1 MNIKKKLQRFLTG
14 ILTLCMV
21 MSIAYIPMQVRAQN
35 ENLKLG
41 WSGATVSGG
50 VFTGANGTATL
61 TIDGTQYG
69 GNSSSVVINSLD
81 TVIVVKLTANEE
93 GKKGVLR
100 TEGGRDLSFPDDAAV
115 TVGKVT
121 TYTFTLRSL
130 GVADLATFVALNV
143 DFEDNNPGGGNTEAP
158 TDAISVELWDNS
170 GNLLDYGQYSSTEVP
185 VGLPVIGA
193 KIQYSYNGNAW
204 NELANSSDANLVYYG
219 SRYVFPADVAIVYL
233 KVISVERGFLV
244 SAALEGINDGY
255 KVWEGPVENG
265 KVYILNEQK
274 PYDLKFDD
282 GNTPSTDPVK
292 EPTKIEETTKTE
304 EVHAHSYSWVTV
316 QEAGAGQDGMEEY
329 RCSCGDVKERSVIPA
344 SQVFVKGLY
353 GELKNASLNGT
364 VTFDTGRLYTLS
376 DYLVKKLAERSDVT
390 VEITFEYEKKPY
402 KMIIPAGVDYA
413 ALLDDE
419 ENFYGYFYFAKV
431 TGATIEER

>member
-21 MSIAYIPMQVRAQN
+21 MSMAYIPMQVRAQDD
-35 ENLKLG
+35 NLELI

-61 TIDGTQYG
+61 TIDGTQYS
-69 GNSSSVVINSLD
+69 GNSSRVGIGSLD

-100 TEGGRDLSFPDDAAV
+100 TEGGSGLSFPDDAAV

-130 GVADLATFVALNV
+130 GVANLDTFVALNV

-170 GNLLDYGQYSSTEVP
+170 GNLLDYGKYSSTEVP
-185 VGLPVIGA
+185 EGLPVIGA
-193 KIQYSYNGNAW
+193 KIQYSYDGNTW
-204 NELANSSDANLVYYG
+204 NELANLNDTNNLSYVG
-219 SRYVFPADVAIVYL
+219 SRYVFNASIATVYL
-233 KVISVERGFLV
+233 KVISVERGFLT
-244 SAALEGINDGY
+244 SAALEGIA
-255 KVWEGPVENG
+255 KVIRYG
-265 KVYILNEQK
+265 KVYTLNEQK

-292 EPTKIEETTKTE
+292 EPTKIEETTYK
-304 EVHAHSYSWVTV
+304 EVTHKNEPVHEHSYSWVTV
-316 QEAGAGQDGMEEY
+316 QEAGIGQDGVEELK
-329 RCSCGDVKERSVIPA
+329 CSCGDVKERSVIPA
-344 SQVFVKGLY
+344 TQAYVN
-353 GELKNASLNGT
+353 ELMDSIDHAPANGKNVL
-364 VTFDTGRLYTLS
+364 DTGRFYTMS
-376 DYLVKKLAERSDVT
+376 DTIVKKLAERSDVT
-390 VEITFEYEKKPY
+390 VEITFEYDRKHY
-402 KMIIPAGVDYA
+402 KMIIPAGADYS

-431 TGATIEER
+431 VGARIEEE

>member
-21 MSIAYIPMQVRAQN
+21 MSMAYIPMQVRAQD
-35 ENLKLG
+35 ENLELG

-50 VFTGANGTATL
+50 VFTGTNGTATL
-61 TIDGTQYG
+61 TIGGIQYS
-69 GNSSSVVINSLD
+69 GNSSSVVIGSLD
-81 TVIVVKLTANEE
+81 TEIVVELTANEE

-100 TEGGRDLSFPDDAAV
+100 TEGGSGLSFPDDAAV

-121 TYTFTLRSL
+121 TYTFTLKSL
-130 GVADLATFVALNV
+130 GVAELDTFVALNV

-193 KIQYSYNGNAW
+193 KIQYSYDGNTW
-204 NELANSSDANLVYYG
+204 NELANPSDANLVYYG
-219 SRYVFPADVAIVYL
+219 SRYVFQASVAIVYL
-233 KVISVERGFLV
+233 KVISVEGGFLV
-244 SAALEGINDGY
+244 SAALEGRDDGY

-265 KVYILNEQK
+265 KVYTLNVQK
-274 PYDLKFDD
+274 AYDLKFDD
-282 GNTPSTDPVK
+282 GNTPSSNPIE
-292 EPTKIEETTKTE
+292 EPTKIEEPIKIE
-304 EVHAHSYSWVTV
+304 EVHEHSYSWVTV
-316 QEAGAGQDGMEEY
+316 QEAGAGQDGIEEY
-329 RCSCGDVKERSVIPA
+329 RCSCGAVAERSIIPA

-353 GELKNASLNGT
+353 GEVKNAPLNGT
-364 VTFDTGRLYTLS
+364 VTYDTGRLYTMS
-376 DYLVKKLAERSDVT
+376 DYLIKKLAERSDVT

-402 KMIIPAGVDYA
+402 MMIIPAGVDYA